1 MKPWQSPDFKTL
13 LKLALSEDL
22 CSGDA
27 TTLALVPENAT
38 CIATITT
45 KSSLVVAGQW
55 VAKAVFE
62 DVDAS
67 LNYVIAVHDGQKT
80 TAKQQIATVSGNT
93 ASILAGERTA
103 LNFLQRM
110 SGIATAADQFT
121 RVIGPYTC
129 KIVDT
134 RKTAPGHRLLDKYAV
149 RMGGGQNHRT
159 NLGDG
164 ILIKDNHIRA
174 CGTVSGAVETARKNA
189 VHTLKIQ
196 VEVTTVQEAAD
207 AIESG
212 ADALLLDNMSP
223 EMVRQIVYLYGSRA
237 ILECSGNISL
247 ESVRRYAETG
257 IHVISI
263 GALTHS
269 VIAADISLNIT

>member
-1 MKPWQSPDFKTL
+1 MKPWQTPDFKTL

-22 CSGDA
+22 GSGDA
-27 TTLALVPENAT
+27 TTLALVSETAT
-38 CIATITT
+38 CVAGITA
-45 KSSLVVAGQW
+45 KSPLVVAGQW

-62 DVDAS
+62 EVDAS
-67 LNYVIAVHDGQKT
+67 LNYVIAVYDGQKT
-80 TAKQQIATVSGNT
+80 AVSQQIATVSGNT

-110 SGIATAADQFT
+110 SGIATAADRFT
-121 RVIGPYTC
+121 RVISPYPC
-129 KIVDT
+129 RIVDT

-164 ILIKDNHIRA
+164 ILIKDNHIKA
-174 CGTVSGAVETARKNA
+174 FGSVSGAVETARKQA
-189 VHTLKIQ
+189 PHTLKIQ
-196 VEVTTVQEAAD
+196 VEVTTVHEATD

-223 EMVRQIVYLYGSRA
+223 ETVQQIVHLYGSRA
-237 ILECSGNISL
+237 ILECSGNITL
-247 ESVRRYAETG
+247 ESIRRYAETG

-269 VIAADISLNIT
+269 VVAADISLNII